1 MFEDIAGKLSKS
13 RATAIFLEFLF
24 QLNSWVPSMLLSL
37 RKI

>member
-24 QLNSWVPSMLLSL
+24 QLNS
-37 RKI
+37 